1 MVEKSIHSTPVAVL
15 VIQLPLGVAPPGT
28 KDTMNPNATPGA
40 AGPTWVSN
48 EVYGQTGGIDCMM

>member
-1 MVEKSIHSTPVAVL
+1 MEKSIHSTPVVSSSDPAAT
-15 VIQLPLGVAPPGT
+15 GCCPPGT
-28 KDTMNPNATPGA
+28 KATMNPNVTWA